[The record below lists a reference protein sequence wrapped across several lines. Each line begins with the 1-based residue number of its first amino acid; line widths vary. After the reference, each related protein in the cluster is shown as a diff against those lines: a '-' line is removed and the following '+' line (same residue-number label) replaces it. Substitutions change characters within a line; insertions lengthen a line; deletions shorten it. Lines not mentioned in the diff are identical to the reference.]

1 MKARPKTLPDSPR
14 GGAWP
19 SSVRTVRRSVKSDNE
34 RDPRLQSRFRERSR
48 EHTEGIAAAKA
59 EEGEVYGRSVCPESP
74 GQHARYKG
82 WDNGI
87 RPRKGKAILKPSRSL
102 DRGL

>member
-1 MKARPKTLPDSPR
+1 MKAKLKTLLDLPR

-34 RDPRLQSRFRERSR
+34 RDPRLQSLTRQRWRAHF
-48 EHTEGIAAAKA
+48 EGIAAAKA

-74 GQHARYKG
+74 GQHARYIG
-82 WDNGI
+82 GTMGSD
-87 RPRKGKAILKPSRSL
+87 LE
-102 DRGL
+102 RGRQS

>member
-1 MKARPKTLPDSPR
+1 MKARLKTLPDSPR

-34 RDPRLQSRFRERSR
+34 RDPRPQSQFRSRGR
-48 EHTEGIAAAKA
+48 EHTGGIAAAKA
-59 EEGEVYGRSVCPESP
+59 EEGEVYGRSVCPESS

-82 WDNGI
+82 RDNGI
-87 RPRKGKAILKPSRSL
+87 RPRKGKAILKPDRSL